1 MRLACLSHAASVQ
14 AEPGSNSSIKFLG
27 TAQSSCRVWLLSQLA
42 RTDSFM
48 AAFILEMSLSIPN
61 KLRQL
66 EWLLLPHRRQ
76 GAGSVEPSHR
86 TGSMLQGSN
95 IFFWLPRVRDTRG
108 LLKLIKEDHFACTT
122 RMFEILAC
130 PSACPSIHRLR
141 DFLGLASRRDLV
153 A

>member
-1 MRLACLSHAASVQ
+1 MHVLATPPA
-14 AEPGSNSSIKFLG
+14 F
-27 TAQSSCRVWLLSQLA
+27 RLSQDQTLQLNFLA
-42 RTDSFM
+42 RNDPDAPRHSCELAETDTFTTV
-48 AAFILEMSLSIPN
+48 FILEMSLSIPN

-76 GAGSVEPSHR
+76 GAGSVEPSQR

-130 PSACPSIHRLR
+130 PSTRPSIHRLR
-141 DFLGLASRRDLV
+141 DFLGLASGRDLV